1 MNEIGTKM
9 IVSASIN
16 RLMLTI
22 LRILKNF
29 SRALVSSAVDMVL
42 MRITS
47 SIALQLYDA
56 PMIWIP
62 HSTMK
67 RAENSAMTV
76 VGTMMM
82 AKLSMRANR
91 VIRAAK

>member
-16 RLMLTI
+16 KLMLII

-47 SIALQLYDA
+47 SSALQLCDA
-56 PMIWIP
+56 PIIWIP

-67 RAENSAMTV
+67 RAENSAITV
-76 VGTMMM
+76 VGAMMM
-82 AKLSMRANR
+82 AKLIMRAIK
-91 VIRAAK
+91 VMRAAQ